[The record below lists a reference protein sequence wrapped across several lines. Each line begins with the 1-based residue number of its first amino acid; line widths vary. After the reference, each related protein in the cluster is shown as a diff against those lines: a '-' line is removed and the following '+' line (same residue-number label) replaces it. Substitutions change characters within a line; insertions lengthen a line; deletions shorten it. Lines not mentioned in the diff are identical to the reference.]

1 MVAKRFNLLLTIKMG
16 KMIYNTPLRQLY
28 MTKKAFLG
36 MEYVGS
42 PGSSTSTGQSPIGLL
57 VGERGS
63 KNISMVFRANQVFE
77 PQKKPSLCVR
87 GSVPTITS
95 FSGR

>member
-1 MVAKRFNLLLTIKMG
+1 MV

-63 KNISMVFRANQVFE
+63 KNISMVLELTRCLNHRKNPA
-77 PQKKPSLCVR
+77 
-87 GSVPTITS
+87 SV
-95 FSGR
+95 